1 MDSSWIILVMLNFI
15 WIVHAQDKTFVITDF
30 GAIPDGKTDNK
41 QALANA
47 WKKACGIDGGTVSIP
62 KGTFLVSFGDF
73 EGPCIG
79 KTHFSIQG
87 TLLASSSSIANK
99 PSDQWLLFNKVDSLT
114 FSGSGTVDGNGASAW
129 ANCRGTNKICDMNR
143 PTSLKIF
150 NVKNALIQGISLVN
164 SKMFHLNI
172 FESQNVKVEN
182 IRITAPG
189 DSPNTDGIHVSRSN
203 FVNII
208 DTFIGTGD
216 DCVSLGDGSTNVNVS
231 NVFCGPGHG
240 ISIGS
245 LGKFTG
251 EQDVSGITVR
261 NCNLSKTTN
270 GLRIKTF
277 APSQSS
283 NIVSDVTFAE
293 IHLDTVYNPIIIDQ
307 NYCPDGECART
318 GDSSVAIKGVKYIN
332 VRGSSEIATG
342 VNIQCSKSKPCQD
355 IDLKGVDITFNGQPA
370 TASCSTPAGVQF
382 QGQNV
387 PSSC

>member
-1 MDSSWIILVMLNFI
+1 MDSSYRISPWVILLMLNSI
-15 WIVHAQDKTFVITDF
+15 WTVDAQKKVFSITNF
-30 GAIPDGKTDNK
+30 GGKSDGKTDNK

-47 WKKACGIDGGTVSIP
+47 WKKACGTDGGAVLIP
-62 KGTFLVSFGDF
+62 KGTYLVSVGYFQ
-73 EGPCIG
+73 GPCTGI
-79 KTHFSIQG
+79 TLFSVQG
-87 TLLASSSSIANK
+87 SLLASSTIGAS
-99 PSDQWLLFNKVDSLT
+99 PWLTFYKVYGLR
-114 FSGSGTVDGNGASAW
+114 FSGSGTLNGNGAFAW
-129 ANCRGTNKICDMNR
+129 SRCQHFKQCPNR